1 MEVDPNRVLV
11 EYATDVAYITTIDGE
26 VEWVSPAV
34 HRVLGFEVDALLG
47 TRLRDLVHPDDRDS
61 AYAWRERVVAEGAP
75 AAGATS
81 EPIRILRADGSHI
94 WCTVTVVRVLDDRGT
109 WVGLT
114 GSIHDVDAL
123 VRTRLDLAE
132 AHATMHAVLEA
143 QVDPM
148 VTLLAIRDDEGG
160 IVDFRFEDA
169 NEAAARF
176 HQRRLAD
183 LIGATVMEVLGPGV
197 GEEDVAAADGVLRT
211 GEAVVLNDL
220 WSHVRERQG
229 CGPTYL
235 DIRIVPVDDDRVSYS
250 WRDVTDRYTARLAV
264 ARAHD
269 LLRSVI
275 DAQVDPHVLLRAV
288 RDESGAVVDF
298 VYEDCN
304 AAACAF
310 EGRERVDLI
319 GATVRAVYP
328 SAEEA
333 AEDIA
338 DCARALATG
347 APVVRNDAPTLGY
360 FDGRGRPVVAD
371 IRVVPLDDDLV
382 SYTWRDVTERHQAQ
396 AALAESEERLRLLAE
411 NMTDIVV
418 LIRDQVVTWISP
430 SVTRTLGWRP
440 DEIVGRHPNMITDPR
455 DAEQVVARS
464 IAVTQGALPRQ
475 RYRLLTRDGDVHW
488 VDAEGSVISTEGART
503 VVVTARVV
511 DAEVEALSALEEMA
525 RHDELTGLVN
535 RHAVFSQLRRS
546 LGEDERNGSRVGMVF
561 CDLDGFKAVNDE
573 YGHTAGDALLRAVA
587 RRLEAEVRSGDV
599 VARIGGDEM
608 LVVLNGV
615 RGLDDAVRIAEK
627 LREAIRQP
635 TAIPGGTVM
644 VSASVG
650 VTLAAAGEQVDE
662 IVARAD
668 AAMYAAKRQGKDAVV
683 AIPAGVG

>member
-1 MEVDPNRVLV
+1 VAVDPNRVLV

-34 HRVLGFEVDALLG
+34 TRVLGFAGDALIG
-47 TRLRDLVHPDDRDS
+47 TRLRDLVHPDDRDI
-61 AYAWRERVVAEGAP
+61 AYSWRERVVAEGAP
-75 AAGATS
+75 TAGATS
-81 EPIRILRADGSHI
+81 EPVRIRRADGSHI
-94 WCTVTVVRVLDDRGT
+94 WCAVTVVRVLDDAGR

-132 AHATMHAVLEA
+132 AHAALHAVLEA

-148 VTLLAIRDDEGG
+148 ATLVAVRDDAGAV
-160 IVDFRFEDA
+160 IDFRYEDA
-169 NEAAARF
+169 NEAAARY
-176 HQRRLAD
+176 HQRAVTD
-183 LIGATVMEVLGPGV
+183 LLGATVMEVLGPGV
-197 GEEDVAAADGVLRT
+197 GEVDVAAAEGVLRT
-211 GEAVVLNDL
+211 GQAVVLNDQ
-220 WSHVRERQG
+220 WSKVRERQG

-235 DIRIVPVDDDRVSYS
+235 DIRIVPVDEERVSYS
-250 WRDVTDRYTARLAV
+250 WRDVTDRFTARQAV

-288 RDESGAVVDF
+288 RDEGGAIVDF

-310 EGRERVDLI
+310 EGWERVDLI
-319 GATVRAVYP
+319 GSTMRAVYP
-328 SAEEA
+328 SPQEA
-333 AEDIA
+333 VEDIA
-338 DCARALATG
+338 DCTQALLTR
-347 APVVRNDAPTLGY
+347 APVVRNDSRTLGY
-360 FDGRGRPVVAD
+360 FDGQGRPVVVD
-371 IRVVPLDDDLV
+371 IRVVPIDEDLV
-382 SYTWRDVTERHQAQ
+382 SYTWRDVTERHLAQ
-396 AALAESEERLRLLAE
+396 AALAASEERLRLLAE

-418 LIRDQVVTWISP
+418 LIRDQIVTWISP

-440 DEIVGRHPNMITDPR
+440 HEIVGQSPRMFTDPR
-455 DAEQVVARS
+455 DVDQVIARWVA
-464 IAVTQGALPRQ
+464 IPQGALPRQ
-475 RYRLLTRDGDVHW
+475 RYRLVTRDGDIHW
-488 VDAEGSVISTEGART
+488 VDAEGSVVGTDGART

-546 LGEDERNGSRVGMVF
+546 LGDDERSGTRVGLVF

-627 LREAIRQP
+627 LGAAIRQP
-635 TAIPGGTVM
+635 TDIPGGTVQ
-644 VSASVG
+644 VSASMG
-650 VTLAAAGEQVDE
+650 VTLAAPGEDVDA

-668 AAMYAAKRQGKDAVV
+668 AAMYEAKRQGKDAVV
-683 AIPAGVG
+683 AVAD